1 MSNIFAGRPSR
12 VWSHGKWIEV
22 GYLDDPPKGKAR
34 RPKRKPFKIDWVKL
48 PNNWIERLERVRRLG
63 TFKLAHR
70 ILREDYKRQCIGGEI
85 VLSTTTTGMSRCARY
100 HAVRELVEL
109 GLIRTQQEGSG
120 AVRVTELLLRDDK
133 PKRARR
139 GKNGK

>member
-1 MSNIFAGRPSR
+1 M
-12 VWSHGKWIEV
+12 WSHRKWIEV
-22 GYLDDPPKGKAR
+22 GYPDDPPNDKAR
-34 RPKRKPFKIDWVKL
+34 WPKRKPLKINWVKL
-48 PNNWIERLERVRRLG
+48 PNYWIERLERARRLG

-70 ILREDYKRQCIGGEI
+70 ILREAYKRQCIGGEI

-120 AVRVTELLLRDDK
+120 AVRVTELLRDDK